1 MKVNFVNN
9 IYVVED
15 EKKHKLDVKKYRD
28 IIKRVFKTVDDNHI
42 MTVIFVDKETIHSI
56 NRDYR
61 GVDRVTDVISFA
73 LHDNDECEFTEESE
87 IELGDI
93 FICVDRAIEQASDY
107 GHSVER
113 EIGFLAVH
121 GYLHLCGYDH
131 MTEEDEKVMF
141 ARQDEILNK
150 ANLKRF

>member
-9 IYVVED
+9 IYVVEN

-28 IIKRVFKTVDDNHI
+28 IIKSVFKTVDDNHI

-93 FICVDRAIEQASDY
+93 FICVDRAIEQAGDY